1 MRRNHIRVLDIDGV
15 QVASH
20 EAKAAALHDFY
31 AQLLGV
37 AREPS
42 WGFCLPALYA
52 GARTVD
58 DVALVAPLELE
69 EIKGAIDGMDR
80 ASAPGP
86 DGLGP
91 SFFQAAWGTVAT
103 DVRRLFEDFHA
114 SVVDLGSINRAH
126 IVLLPKKDDVLPPG
140 AYHPVSLQN

>member
-15 QVASH
+15 EIVSH

-31 AQLLGV
+31 TQLLGL

-58 DVALVAPLELE
+58 GAVLMAPFDLE
-69 EIKGAIDGMDR
+69 EIKDDIDGMDR

-91 SFFQAAWGTVAT
+91 SFF
-103 DVRRLFEDFHA
+103 
-114 SVVDLGSINRAH
+114 
-126 IVLLPKKDDVLPPG
+126 
-140 AYHPVSLQN
+140 